1 MKKNE
6 EYKLTSLRLPFDS
19 WRKFKAICA
28 LENVSCTKRLQELV
42 ETVITEYNNVS
53 SKELASDLNSD
64 AEA

>member
-6 EYKLTSLRLPFDS
+6 EYKLTSLSLPFDS

-42 ETVITEYNNVS
+42 ETVITEYNNVA

>member
-28 LENVSCTKRLQELV
+28 LENVS
-42 ETVITEYNNVS
+42 
-53 SKELASDLNSD
+53 
-64 AEA
+64 